1 MLAVMDEAGMERAG
15 RASGI
20 VMLGFLIGLGIGPPL
35 FGRSIDS
42 TGSYD
47 FMWMVSI
54 GAFLLASAVALL
66 WSRLAPRT

>member
-1 MLAVMDEAGMERAG
+1 MDEAGMERAD

-35 FGRSIDS
+35 LGRSIDS
-42 TGSYD
+42 TGSHD

-54 GAFLLASAVALL
+54 GTFVLASLVALL
-66 WSRLAPRT
+66 WSRAAPHN